1 MTKRHSHP
9 SRPRSDAP
17 AHAAHAP
24 GTAGPVS
31 PSAMH
36 CTALIVDDS
45 SSARTVMREI
55 VREAGIRD
63 DRIYEAANGQEALA
77 LFEEVW
83 IDLVL
88 LDINMP
94 VMNGEVFAR
103 TLRAR
108 EDLDDVRMLVV
119 TAEHSPFRHAR
130 LRHLGV
136 DWILTKPFYADHLRD
151 AIRICL
157 PSAEMRPSMGT
168 STGQHVGPDRR
179 SAA

>member
-1 MTKRHSHP
+1 MTKRHPQHHSN
-9 SRPRSDAP
+9 RSDSP
-17 AHAAHAP
+17 AHA
-24 GTAGPVS
+24 GPAQRDTGPFS
-31 PSAMH
+31 PCAMH

-45 SSARTVMREI
+45 GSARSVMREI
-55 VREAGIRD
+55 VREAGLRD

-77 LFEEVW
+77 LLEEVW
-83 IDLVL
+83 IDLIL

-151 AIRICL
+151 AIRVCL
-157 PSAEMRPSMGT
+157 PGAESIGRS
-168 STGQHVGPDRR
+168 

>member
-1 MTKRHSHP
+1 MPTP
-9 SRPRSDAP
+9 SAQRPRDR
-17 AHAAHAP
+17 
-24 GTAGPVS
+24 S
-31 PSAMH
+31 PML
-36 CTALIVDDS
+36 CNVLIVDDS
-45 SSARTVMREI
+45 ISARSVIRQV

-63 DRIYEAANGQEALA
+63 DRIFEASNGQEALA

-88 LDINMP
+88 LDLNMP

-130 LRHLGV
+130 LRQIGV

-151 AIRICL
+151 AIRRCL
-157 PSAEMRPSMGT
+157 PSAETDGVAQSDGKR
-168 STGQHVGPDRR
+168 
-179 SAA
+179 AA

>member
-1 MTKRHSHP
+1 MLCN
-9 SRPRSDAP
+9 
-17 AHAAHAP
+17 
-24 GTAGPVS
+24 V
-31 PSAMH
+31 
-36 CTALIVDDS
+36 LIVDDS
-45 SSARTVMREI
+45 ISARSVIRQV

-63 DRIYEAANGQEALA
+63 DRIFEASNGQEALA

-88 LDINMP
+88 LDLNMP

-130 LRHLGV
+130 LRQIGV

-151 AIRICL
+151 AIRRCL
-157 PSAEMRPSMGT
+157 PSAETDGVAQSDGKR
-168 STGQHVGPDRR
+168 
-179 SAA
+179 AA

>member
-1 MTKRHSHP
+1 MMQPNH
-9 SRPRSDAP
+9 
-17 AHAAHAP
+17 
-24 GTAGPVS
+24 GS
-31 PSAMH
+31 PSDRTPPKRTVGTSPMH
-36 CTALIVDDS
+36 CTVLIVDDS
-45 SSARTVMREI
+45 SAARSVIRQV
-55 VREAGIRD
+55 VRETGVRD
-63 DRIYEAANGQEALA
+63 DRIFEASNGQEALA
-77 LFEEVW
+77 LFEDVW

-130 LRHLGV
+130 LRQLGV
-136 DWILTKPFYADHLRD
+136 DWILTKPFYAEHLRD

-157 PSAEMRPSMGT
+157 PSAEADDG
-168 STGQHVGPDRR
+168 RR
-179 SAA
+179 AA